1 MVLFTPGNPILQVLL
16 VFAMGGMA
24 AGAVTTNSQS
34 LPALYAFLVPG
45 LGPLVVRLFVEGD
58 MINSSMGLM
67 LLLFV
72 AMLAWIGRNMNNR
85 IMQNVRLRLELVQA
99 RDVAEGANRAKADF
113 LSVVPTNCGRR

>member
-1 MVLFTPGNPILQVLL
+1 MVLFTPGNPILQVFL